1 MRVVVE
7 ERDRGEKQGKMEEKR
22 QRDSYTVTMGKNH
35 QREMKGGCMQYT
47 AKRQTITVSFKGTKL
62 GKQNN
67 NTFVKYN
74 SSVAQ
79 L

>member
-1 MRVVVE
+1 ME
-7 ERDRGEKQGKMEEKR
+7 ERNRGEKTGQNGREKAERQLYSDNGK
-22 QRDSYTVTMGKNH
+22 KNH

-47 AKRQTITVSFKGTKL
+47 AKRQTIKVSFKGTKL
-62 GKQNN
+62 GKENN

>member
-1 MRVVVE
+1 
-7 ERDRGEKQGKMEEKR
+7 
-22 QRDSYTVTMGKNH
+22 
-35 QREMKGGCMQYT
+35 MKGGCMQYT
-47 AKRQTITVSFKGTKL
+47 AKRQTIKVSFKGTKL
-62 GKQNN
+62 GKENN